1 MNLYGLPQSN
11 RDLIDHQL
19 SIDVG
24 VLMHDDVLECVCMCV
39 HEREKERESEPLNV
53 SVLAWLYSCIYATAI
68 CIYVYVKKTK
78 KNTHSL
84 TKNICLCMQMH
95 CILLSSFH

>member
-24 VLMHDDVLECVCMCV
+24 VLMHDDVLECV
-39 HEREKERESEPLNV
+39 
-53 SVLAWLYSCIYATAI
+53 
-68 CIYVYVKKTK
+68 YV
-78 KNTHSL
+78 
-84 TKNICLCMQMH
+84 CA
-95 CILLSSFH
+95 